1 METAS
6 KFTGVCPQSNVQFG
20 FLTLKENLR
29 LFAKIKGIL
38 PHEVE
43 QEVQRVLRGLD
54 TENIQDILALTLSGG
69 QKRKL
74 TFGIAILGDPEVLLL
89 DEPTAGLDP
98 LSRH

>member
-1 METAS
+1 MAHMETAS

-29 LFAKIKGIL
+29 LFVKIKGIL

-43 QEVQRVLRGLD
+43 Q
-54 TENIQDILALTLSGG
+54 
-69 QKRKL
+69 
-74 TFGIAILGDPEVLLL
+74 EVLLL